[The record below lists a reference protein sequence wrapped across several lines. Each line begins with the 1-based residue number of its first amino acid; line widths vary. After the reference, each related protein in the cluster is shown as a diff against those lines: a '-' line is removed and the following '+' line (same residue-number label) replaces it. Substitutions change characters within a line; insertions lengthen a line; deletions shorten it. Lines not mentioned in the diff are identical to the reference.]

1 MGSRWRLVVLAGL
14 FALVTACAGDPE
26 GGDGVA
32 SMSDGGTSSSAAPAD
47 DEPDIDKMREYAS
60 CMKKHGIEVE
70 VSEPESGGKGG
81 GMGISVDGADKEK
94 VEKADKE
101 CKKLL
106 PNGGEPPKPS
116 AEDLDRARKM
126 AQCLREH
133 GLDVPDPTM
142 EDPGIKIDGRGGDQ
156 AKVDEAMKACQP
168 EGAES
173 DTKLDSGGGGK

>member
-1 MGSRWRLVVLAGL
+1 MGSRWRLAVLAGL
-14 FALVTACAGDPE
+14 FTLVTACGGEPE
-26 GGDGVA
+26 DGDGVA
-32 SMSDGGTSSSAAPAD
+32 SMSDGETSSSAAPAD
-47 DEPDIDKMREYAS
+47 DGTDIDKMREYAS

-70 VSEPESGGKGG
+70 VSEPEPGGKGG
-81 GMGISVDGADKEK
+81 MGMSVDGADKEK
-94 VEKADKE
+94 VDKADKE

-142 EDPGIKIDGRGGDQ
+142 EDPGIKIGSSGDDQ

-173 DTKLDSGGGGK
+173 DAKVNSDGGGK